1 MDRPSYR
8 SCRQRRRDLDRY
20 GPEQPG
26 SLLSQLCLGGF
37 GASFGP
43 IIILSLLWKGVTR
56 NGALVGII
64 VGALTVLIWHQGAW
78 WGMYEIIPGFVL
90 SFIAIIVVSLLDPN
104 KPSATMI
111 ETFDKVQHKLEDVKK
126 QLA

>member
-1 MDRPSYR
+1 MVSYAW
-8 SCRQRRRDLDRY
+8 
-20 GPEQPG
+20 
-26 SLLSQLCLGGF
+26 GGF

-64 VGALTVLIWHQGAW
+64 VGALTVLVWHQGGW